1 LEQIARTGLVIGDRY
16 RLERRLGRGATS
28 EAWAALDQATGRR
41 VAVKLEVGP
50 GAQLTAE
57 LTRLRGLRH
66 PRVVEVQGL
75 GRHAIDGARITYLV
89 TSLVEGTT
97 LDAWAP
103 GRSARA
109 IADALADA
117 LEGLV
122 FLHDAGLRH
131 GDVKPANVVVGE
143 DGRAV
148 LIDLG
153 LAAPLDEVPVLPSGT
168 PRYMAPEL
176 LDGTGAGTRADLYA
190 LGVTLREALAL
201 AGAADPRLDTIAAH
215 ASAPAMAD
223 RPVDGRALLERL
235 GREAPP
241 LAGASRAPRLFER
254 EAHLAA
260 FERALARCAS
270 GAPGPRVLV
279 VEGADG
285 LGRTRLVR
293 ELRWNAEPRCDVH
306 ETWSTDRA
314 PLRGALSRL
323 AGRALDA
330 GLEALL
336 EARDAIAARS
346 APTVLFAD
354 DVHTWPP
361 TEREALAA
369 LARTAAPTGS
379 LLLVAAARPRTIDVE
394 PSSAME
400 RLELA
405 PLSGDAVRRWCESAL
420 ASDRADEV
428 LRASGG
434 YPADVERA
442 LVSQRRA
449 TTDLAFDDPGP
460 GGRHAAAAI
469 VVGDGKL
476 DDAQVTRWAV
486 DEAAL
491 VAWQREGL
499 VRREEGAWKLTR
511 PSDLARM
518 SAIADPAAL
527 QALHADM
534 AGTLA
539 HAVES
544 DPDAASEARAARAR
558 HLARAGRIADAIADI
573 VACREADRARAPA
586 AWIAAVDAL
595 SRDALV
601 TSASTA
607 IAAARILSEGGDS
620 RRALSLVAAA
630 LRRRP
635 EPVEA
640 VRLRVEAGG
649 ALIRAGRAHRAVRV
663 LTRALIDAVG
673 ELRAEALAQLA
684 RSHAELGEHAAAEQR
699 ALESLACMG
708 DDGLAAAHEALGIA
722 RIYLGR
728 PDAAEPLTLA
738 WRRSA
743 DRAPRQRAKLLSFLA
758 IADYRRGALASARER
773 YVEALAIAERH
784 GLLDVLAT
792 AALNLATVDQQL
804 GDWGAAL
811 AGYERSLRA
820 ARAVDRPSTE
830 VTALHNLANLYA
842 AIGVVDRAEH
852 ALDEVEAREAASA
865 PLRGA
870 IASLRGELARAQGRL
885 DVAAEAFER
894 ALAFFEAQRATREIA
909 ECCLQRST
917 CAREPGDAAP
927 WLARAEAAARDAEA
941 ADLDARVRLE
951 RGRRAMEA
959 GRSSEALRLLERAR
973 AASAGELH
981 LEAEIDAAL
990 ARVAAAAGASA
1001 LAESHAARARER
1013 FERIALTLPEAYRAT
1028 FLRQPSRALEPRSAP
1043 ETARPSTAERLL
1055 AINARLNST
1064 LSTEAVL
1071 EHAIDA
1077 AIELTGAERGFVL
1090 LASTD
1095 RREVEVAAAR
1105 NLDRERIGRS
1115 HLKFSR
1121 SVAEGVLRS
1130 RAPVLTTDAQADAR
1144 FRDHES
1150 VHAMRLSSIVCVPI
1164 VAPSGV
1170 LGAIYLDNR
1179 FERGRFSEADVRT
1192 LSACADQVALALTNA
1207 RLVAELERRSA
1218 ELEAERDRVRELLRE
1233 REARIE
1239 ELEAEVAGPRA
1250 STRYAYPEIVGRG
1263 AAMRAVLSVLDRVI
1277 DSPLSVVIEG
1287 ESGTGKEL
1295 IARAIHHHG
1304 PRRAAPLRSV
1314 NCGAL
1319 PDTLLE
1325 GELFGWK
1332 RGAFTGADRDRD
1344 GVFVAARGGTVFL
1357 DEVGEMSPAMQTKLL
1372 RVLQQRE
1379 VQPLGAS
1386 TTVEI
1391 DVRIVA
1397 ATNRSLREEVR
1408 AGRLRED
1415 LFYRLAVVEVRLPPL
1430 RERREDLP
1438 ELVRHVLERRAAEL
1452 GIAVPRVHP
1461 DAMRWILRHDWP
1473 GNVREL
1479 ENTLSRALV
1488 MGDRELVR
1496 AADLGLEDA
1505 IALPRGRK
1513 EMQAEQARSIVAALA
1528 ETRWNVSEV
1537 ARKLGIPRT
1546 TLYRT
1551 MKRHGIEP
1559 R

>member
-1 LEQIARTGLVIGDRY
+1 LEQTVRHGLILGDRY
-16 RLERRLGRGATS
+16 RLDRALGRGAAS
-28 EAWAALDQATGRR
+28 EAWVALDEATGRR
-41 VAVKLEVGP
+41 VAVKLEVGT
-50 GAQLTAE
+50 GAQLATE

-66 PRVVEVQGL
+66 PRVVEVHGL
-75 GRHAIDGARITYLV
+75 GRQCVGGERLAYLV

-97 LDAWAP
+97 LEAWAP

-109 IADALADA
+109 VSDAVADA
-117 LEGLV
+117 LEGIV

-131 GDVKPANVVVGE
+131 GDVKPANVVVGA

-153 LAAPLDEVPVLPSGT
+153 LAAPLDEVPTRPSGT

-176 LDGTGAGTRADLYA
+176 LDGSSAGAGADLYA
-190 LGVTLREALAL
+190 LGVTLRDALAL
-201 AGAADPRLDTIAAH
+201 AGSADARLEAIAAH
-215 ASAPAMAD
+215 AGAPARAD
-223 RPVDGRALLERL
+223 RPVDARALLERL

-241 LAGASRAPRLFER
+241 LPSAGRAPRLFER
-254 EAHLAA
+254 EAHVAA

-270 GAPGPRVLV
+270 GAPGPRLLL

-285 LGRTRLVR
+285 LGRTRLLR
-293 ELRWNAEPRCDVH
+293 ELRWTAELRCDAH
-306 ETWSTDRA
+306 ETWSTERA

-323 AGRALDA
+323 AGFTLDA

-336 EARDAIAARS
+336 EARDAIAARPAS
-346 APTVLFAD
+346 VVLFAD
-354 DVHTWPP
+354 DVHAWSPP
-361 TEREALAA
+361 ERAALAA
-369 LARTAAPTGS
+369 LARTAGASGS
-379 LLLVAAARPRTIDVE
+379 LLIVAAARSSTIDV
-394 PSSAME
+394 SDAIE

-405 PLSGDAVRRWCESAL
+405 PLSDDAVRRWCERSL

-442 LVSQRRA
+442 LASRSARGA
-449 TTDLAFDDPGP
+449 STDLDDPGP
-460 GGRHAAAAI
+460 GGRLAAAALA
-469 VVGDGKL
+469 VGDGRL
-476 DDAQVTRWAV
+476 DDAHAARWSI

-491 VAWQREGL
+491 VAWQRWGV
-499 VRREEGAWKLTR
+499 VRREDGSWRLTR
-511 PSDLARM
+511 PSDLGRM
-518 SAIADPAAL
+518 RIFADPEALRRLHEDEAAAL
-527 QALHADM
+527 LV
-534 AGTLA
+534 
-539 HAVES
+539 AVERA
-544 DPDAASEARAARAR
+544 PDAASEARADRAR
-558 HLARAGRIADAIADI
+558 HLARAGR
-573 VACREADRARAPA
+573 VEEAVTAVVTCSEPDRARAPA
-586 AWIAAVDAL
+586 AWMAALDVLSLDAL
-595 SRDALV
+595 A
-601 TSASTA
+601 TSTSTA
-607 IAAARILSEGGDS
+607 VAAARILSEGGDS
-620 RRALSLVAAA
+620 RRALSLLAAA

-640 VRLRVEAGG
+640 VRLRTEAGG
-649 ALIRAGRAHRAVRV
+649 ALTRAGRAFRAIRV
-663 LTRALIDAVG
+663 LTRALRGAVG
-673 ELRAEALAQLA
+673 QDRAEALAQLA
-684 RSHAELGEHAAAEQR
+684 RAHVELGEHAAAEQR
-699 ALESLACMG
+699 ALESLVSA
-708 DDGLAAAHEALGIA
+708 DDVGLAAAHEALGIA

-728 PDAAEPLTLA
+728 PDAAEPLALA
-738 WRRSA
+738 CRAA

-773 YVEALAIAERH
+773 YAEALAVAQQH

-792 AALNLATVDQQL
+792 AALNLATVEQQL

-852 ALDEVEAREAASA
+852 ALDEVEARGEASA

-909 ECCLQRST
+909 ESCLHRST
-917 CAREPGDAAP
+917 CAREPEDAAP
-927 WLARAEAAARDAEA
+927 WHARAEAAARESGAT
-941 ADLDARVRLE
+941 DLDARVLLE
-951 RGRRAMEA
+951 RGRRAMEG
-959 GRSSEALRLLERAR
+959 GRSREALRLLERAR
-973 AASAGELH
+973 TAGTGELH

-990 ARVAAAAGASA
+990 ARVASAAGASA
-1001 LAESHAARARER
+1001 LAEAHAARARER
-1013 FERIALTLPEAYRAT
+1013 FERIALTLPDAYRAT
-1028 FLRQPSRALEPRSAP
+1028 FLRQPSRVLEARSAP
-1043 ETARPSTAERLL
+1043 ESARPSTAERLL

-1090 LASTD
+1090 LAPTD
-1095 RREVEVAAAR
+1095 RREVEVATAR
-1105 NLDRERIGRS
+1105 NLDRERVGRS

-1121 SVAEGVLRS
+1121 SVAEGVLKTRV
-1130 RAPVLTTDAQADAR
+1130 PVLTTDAQADAR

-1192 LSACADQVALALTNA
+1192 LSACADQVALALTSA

-1233 REARIE
+1233 RESRIE
-1239 ELEAEVAGPRA
+1239 ELEAVVAGPRA
-1250 STRYAYPEIVGRG
+1250 STRHAYPEIVGRG

-1295 IARAIHHHG
+1295 IARAIHHQG

-1379 VQPLGAS
+1379 VQPLGAGS
-1386 TTVEI
+1386 TVHV

-1397 ATNRSLREEVR
+1397 ATNRSLRDEVR

-1415 LFYRLAVVEVRLPPL
+1415 LFYRLAVIEVRLPPL

-1452 GIAVPRVHP
+1452 GIEVPRVHP
-1461 DAMRWILRHDWP
+1461 EAMRWILRHDWP

-1496 AADLGLEDA
+1496 VADLGLEDTP
-1505 IALPRGRK
+1505 ALPRGRK
-1513 EMQAEQARSIVAALA
+1513 EVQAEQARSIAAALA